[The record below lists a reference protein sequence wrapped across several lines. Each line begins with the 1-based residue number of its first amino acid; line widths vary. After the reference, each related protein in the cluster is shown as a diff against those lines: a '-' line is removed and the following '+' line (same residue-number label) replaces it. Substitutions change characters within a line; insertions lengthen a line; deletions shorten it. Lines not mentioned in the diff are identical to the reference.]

1 MASFQGKRHRFA
13 SDPQGVPASVEGVPA
28 RQPGRI
34 VGKLKRNAVLGLM
47 LAAPLFVFSVY
58 HPTNQSVN
66 PISRATAAAAIEAGA
81 VSAEQTALVV
91 ASSRIKGLSRIEA
104 TVDAGSGELRELYGV
119 GSLDGTEPS
128 LRLDIRSHA
137 AEGKKIGFFAQ
148 IAKSIEKMGAPMR
161 KLARAQ
167 TLATPRGSLEFAEL
181 TLAASTGPKTC
192 LAFRVA
198 PSDDKRLSGF
208 LCGPNG
214 MKPDVAALPCVVERL
229 EFSKGAQADG
239 FGNLLRGQPGSR
251 AACRSSVI

>member
-1 MASFQGKRHRFA
+1 MAILQGKRYRFA
-13 SDPQGVPASVEGVPA
+13 SDPEVAPASDELAPA
-28 RQPGRI
+28 PRSGRI
-34 VGKLKRNAVLGLM
+34 VGKLKRNAALGLM

-66 PISRATAAAAIEAGA
+66 PISRATAAVEAGA
-81 VSAEQTALVV
+81 VNAEQTALVV

-104 TVDAGSGELRELYGV
+104 TVDADSGELRELYGV

-137 AEGKKIGFFAQ
+137 AEGKKVFFAWE
-148 IAKSIEKMGAPMR
+148 IADSIERMGATIR
-161 KLARAQ
+161 KFGRGQ
-167 TLATPRGSLEFAEL
+167 TLATPRGTLEFTEM

-198 PSDDKRLSGF
+198 PSDDKRLAGF

-229 EFSKGAQADG
+229 EFSKGAQTAG